1 MGQTENKMRK
11 GAASVPDYK
20 SLYYQLFRRT
30 EQARRLLEIAQQ
42 EAEAA
47 FLAEEEPPLYLQKK
61 DTDDMQ

>member
-1 MGQTENKMRK
+1 MP
-11 GAASVPDYK
+11 VPDYK

-47 FLAEEEPPLYLQKK
+47 FLAEDEPPLYLQKN
-61 DTDDMQ
+61 DTDDTQ

>member
-1 MGQTENKMRK
+1 MGHTENKMRK

-47 FLAEEEPPLYLQKK
+47 FLAEEEPPLYLQKN
-61 DTDDMQ
+61 DTDDTQ

>member
-1 MGQTENKMRK
+1 MGYTESKLRK
-11 GAASVPDYK
+11 GAVPVPDYK

-47 FLAEEEPPLYLQKK
+47 FLAEDDPPLYLQKK
-61 DTDDMQ
+61 DEDDTQ

>member
-1 MGQTENKMRK
+1 M
-11 GAASVPDYK
+11 PDYK

-61 DTDDMQ
+61 DTDDTQ

>member
-1 MGQTENKMRK
+1 MP
-11 GAASVPDYK
+11 VPDYK
-20 SLYYQLFRRT
+20 SLYYQLFRRA

-47 FLAEEEPPLYLQKK
+47 YLAEDEPPLYLEKT

>member
-1 MGQTENKMRK
+1 M
-11 GAASVPDYK
+11 PDYK

-47 FLAEEEPPLYLQKK
+47 FLAEEEPPLYLQKN
-61 DTDDMQ
+61 DTDDTQ